1 MSQIKTPALP
11 FLIFVGRPC
20 AGKSK
25 IASELTSRYPHVHST
40 RSITTRDP
48 RGDELPDEYKF
59 VTEDDF
65 LAMLARGEFAWT
77 AQPYGPGTPW
87 YGTTRDDVLR
97 AMQEGNQ
104 IAILAGDGPQI
115 AYALAQEQNL
125 LANVCFIYFE
135 TGDGQHDQ
143 VLLERAG
150 ASQNRNYALVQTQLE
165 ASCSWDAL
173 ARASDIPYHFV
184 DALQTLETVFAAV
197 LNVCHAA
204 KALRP
209 S

>member
-1 MSQIKTPALP
+1 M
-11 FLIFVGRPC
+11 
-20 AGKSK
+20 
-25 IASELTSRYPHVHST
+25 HST

-48 RGDELPDEYKF
+48 RGDELPDEYRF
-59 VTEDDF
+59 VTEDEF
-65 LAMLARGEFAWT
+65 QAMLARSEFAWT

-97 AMQEGNQ
+97 AMRKGNQ
-104 IAILAGDGPQI
+104 IAILAGNGPRI
-115 AYALAQEQNL
+115 AYTLAQEQNL

-143 VLLERAG
+143 VLLERAR
-150 ASQNRNYALVQTQLE
+150 ASQNRNYALVQTQLK
-165 ASCSWDAL
+165 ASRTWDAL

-184 DALQTLETVFAAV
+184 DARQTPEAVFAAV

-204 KALRP
+204 KALR
-209 S
+209 SS